1 MGYGMP
7 DIEIA
12 AVKRVTHEDGVVALE
27 FAENLSS
34 RDVEQIW
41 PRLDEL
47 LHDASPLRLDL
58 SNVKHFDSAGISL
71 VLEIRRRVPTS
82 ELFGESEAVEGMF
95 GLVEGET
102 LLRLPIP
109 PPREKI
115 HPFVQIGGATIRF
128 FQDAVRMMRF
138 VGETTVTLL
147 QVFRNPRRLLRFN
160 DVLYYMEKAGPDAIG
175 IVVLINFLMGLTL
188 AFQGANILRQ
198 WGVEIYVANMVA
210 VSMVRELGP
219 LMTAIIM
226 AGRSG
231 GAFSAEIG
239 TMKVNEEVDA
249 MSTMGFQTNRFLVIP
264 KVIALTFML
273 PCLVMVADFIGIAAG
288 FIVGCGI
295 FDFTYNAYWTQTMGA
310 IKLKDVLSGLFKSGV
325 FAMMVA
331 GIGCL
336 RGFETKG
343 SAQSVGESTT
353 SAVVSG
359 IFLIILG
366 DAVFTVIFYYLKI

>member
-1 MGYGMP
+1 MAG
-7 DIEIA
+7 EE
-12 AVKRVTHEDGVVALE
+12 AVQRVTHPDGVIALHFGE
-27 FAENLSS
+27 KLTA
-34 RDVEQIW
+34 RQVETIW

-58 SNVKHFDSAGISL
+58 SNVQNFDSAGIAL

-82 ELFGESEAVEGMF
+82 ELFGVSEAVEGMF
-95 GLVEGET
+95 DLVEGET

-115 HPFVQIGGATIRF
+115 NPFVQIGGFMIVLFADTL
-128 FQDAVRMMRF
+128 RMIRF
-138 VGETTVTLL
+138 VGESSITLL
-147 QVFRNPRRLLRFN
+147 QVLMNPKRLLRKG
-160 DVLYYMEKAGPDAIG
+160 DVLYYMERCGPDAIG
-175 IVVLINFLMGLTL
+175 IVSMISFLMGLTL
-188 AFQGANILRQ
+188 AFQGANLLKLY
-198 WGVEIYVANMVA
+198 GAEIYCANLVA

-231 GAFSAEIG
+231 AAFAAEIG

-249 MSTMGFQTNRFLVIP
+249 LVTMGFQTNRFLVIP
-264 KVIALTFML
+264 KVLALAAMM
-273 PCLVMVADFIGIAAG
+273 PCLVMVADFVGIAAG
-288 FIVGCGI
+288 FIVGLGI
-295 FDFTYNAYWTQTMGA
+295 MDIAYNAYWNQTVNA
-310 IKLKDVLSGLFKSGV
+310 ITLKDVLSGLFKSGV
-325 FAMMVA
+325 FAFLVA

-366 DAVFTVIFYYLKI
+366 DAVFTVIFHFLKI